1 VDRYPKKMM
10 HEKKKEAWQIFNKI
24 NNFREKG
31 MSKFSVLPGADQSR
45 DADRSRASKFGSMA

>member
-1 VDRYPKKMM
+1 MM